1 MLLALLCVQLY
12 NGEVVACKEIDLE
25 ESTEMQEVRQ
35 IAAFTAAS
43 AAAAAVA
50 ALLPLL
56 LSIHWLLRIPLQL
69 RCHPVPL
76 PADSVPPRPSH
87 CQAFVT
93 EATRLHSLRHPNVIA
108 FYGIS
113 IKEGKGLVIM
123 EFAEGA
129 GVLASSVV
137 EPCRRSV

>member
-1 MLLALLCVQLY
+1 M
-12 NGEVVACKEIDLE
+12 D
-25 ESTEMQEVRQ
+25 
-35 IAAFTAAS
+35 
-43 AAAAAVA
+43 
-50 ALLPLL
+50 
-56 LSIHWLLRIPLQL
+56 WLLWMHAHRYATQ
-69 RCHPVPL
+69 VPL
-76 PADSVPPRPSH
+76 PADSAPPRPSH

-129 GVLASSVV
+129 GVLASSGG
-137 EPCRRSV
+137 EPCRQWD